1 MLFVFDKDGSG
12 SLSMNSLDQFRVVV
26 LKLVDVCMRILDIVL
41 HRLLQAHLPLFW
53 ILVYPRLF

>member
-41 HRLLQAHLPLFW
+41 HLF
-53 ILVYPRLF
+53 